1 MSLLELRNAWRRLM
15 ARPGYTALSIS
26 VLGLGLGAML
36 FLLGAVNG
44 LILEPLP
51 FPNSDRLIA
60 IGQMRDG
67 NIGVGGM
74 DSEDYDLLRRE
85 LRSYDSIGVYSSL
98 TVNLSRPQGPKRY
111 DGNKLSVDVLP
122 MLGVQPVLGRA
133 FTAEDDRSGTA
144 PTVLLS
150 YAVWRDDFGADPT
163 IVGKTLRVN
172 GETGTIIGVM
182 PEDFGFPY
190 REEVWL
196 PRQLVAGDDF
206 GVEVIARLKPDVTV
220 QQARA
225 ELEAV
230 AQILGDRLEIHRD
243 DRQLVLKPLKLRF
256 VNEMTR
262 GLVWMMFAAGAL
274 VLLLACANV
283 ANLQLSQTL
292 TRRRELA
299 VRSAL
304 GAGRNRLLR
313 ELLAESLVLSL
324 AATAIAL
331 VLAEVGGRWIMDVFI
346 AAEDAPVYYVRFGVD
361 ARMVAF
367 ATLAALATTLL
378 AGLIPALRAS
388 RADVQDALRDGD
400 KGSSGGGFARV
411 AKGLVVAEIALTVV
425 LLVGAG
431 IFIRGL
437 QNVLAFDFGTRADPN
452 KIATGRIA
460 LFPEQYPTGA
470 EQARFFERVVERL
483 RADPQVESASAATAL
498 PGTMAGDLLSIVA
511 EGDPKPD
518 QGYRRALVGHVDDYF
533 AETYAIP
540 LVSGRFFDGRDT
552 AEGERVAVIDMR
564 LAEAIWPGRD
574 PLGRRLLI
582 DPGSDDEQVLTVVG
596 VVSPLH
602 LEDAD
607 DPVNP
612 TLLVPLRQY
621 PARFATVAVRTRGNA
636 EAFGP
641 RLAEVVRAEDADT
654 PVYWSRTQQRSIE
667 MGRIGPVVLA
677 QIFTG
682 VGLLALVLAAAGLYG
697 VLAFA
702 VAQRTRE
709 IGIRRAIGAG
719 RGEII
724 GTVGRRVLW
733 QVALGLAIGVA
744 LGLPWSGVLAN
755 PMLQTRGY
763 DIVVFA
769 IVVAVIALV
778 SLLAAVAPLRR
789 ALRVDPIVALR
800 YE

>member
-1 MSLLELRNAWRRLM
+1 MSLHELRNAWRRLA
-15 ARPGYTALSIS
+15 ARPGYTVLSIS

-51 FPNSDRLIA
+51 FPNADRLVA
-60 IGQMRDG
+60 IGQMRSG
-67 NIGVGGM
+67 NVGVGGI
-74 DSEDYDLLRRE
+74 DSEDYVPLRRE
-85 LRSYDSIGVYSSL
+85 LRSYESIGVYSTL

-111 DGNKLSVDVLP
+111 DGGMLSAELLP
-122 MLGVQPVLGRA
+122 MMSVQPLLGRV
-133 FTAEDDRSGTA
+133 FTAEDDRPGTA

-150 YAVWRDDFGADPT
+150 HAVWRDDFGADPA
-163 IVGKTLRVN
+163 IIGKTLRVN
-172 GETGTIIGVM
+172 GETGTVIGVM
-182 PEDFGFPY
+182 PEDFGFPN
-190 REEVWL
+190 RQQVWM
-196 PRQLVAGDDF
+196 PRQLVAGDNF
-206 GVEVIARLKPDVTV
+206 GAEIMARLKPDVTV

-225 ELEAV
+225 ELETV
-230 AQILGDRLEIHRD
+230 AQALGEDLETHRD
-243 DRQLVLKPLKLRF
+243 DRQLVLKPLQLRF

-262 GLVWMMFAAGAL
+262 GFVWMMFSAGIL

-304 GAGRNRLLR
+304 GAGRGRLLR
-313 ELLAESLVLSL
+313 ELLAESLVLS
-324 AATAIAL
+324 AVATAIAL
-331 VLAEVGGRWIMDVFI
+331 LLAEVGGRWIMNVFI
-346 AAEDAPVYYVRFGVD
+346 AAEDAPVYYVRFGID
-361 ARMVAF
+361 SRMAVF
-367 ATLAALATTLL
+367 AAVAALLTTLL

-388 RADVQDALRDGD
+388 KADVQDALRDGD

-437 QNVLAFDFGTRADPN
+437 QSILALDFGTRTDPEQ
-452 KIATGRIA
+452 IATGRVA
-460 LFPEQYPTGA
+460 LFPEQYPTGD
-470 EQARFFERVVERL
+470 EQVRFFERVVERL

-498 PGTMAGDLLSIVA
+498 PGTMAGDSLRIVA
-511 EGDPKPD
+511 EGDPKPN
-518 QGYRRALVGHVDDYF
+518 QGYLSAVVGHVDDHF
-533 AETYAIP
+533 AETYGIP

-552 AEGERVAVIDMR
+552 ADGERVAVIDAG

-574 PLGRRLLI
+574 PLGLRLLT
-582 DPGSDDEQVLTVVG
+582 DPESDDQQALTVVG
-596 VVSPLH
+596 IVSRLH

-607 DPVNP
+607 DPDDPV
-612 TLLVPLRQY
+612 LLVPLRQH
-621 PARFATVAVRTRGNA
+621 PARFATIAVHTRTDA
-636 EAFGP
+636 AAFGT
-641 RLAEVVRAEDADT
+641 RLAEAVRAEDGDT
-654 PVYWSRTQQRSIE
+654 PIYWSRTQQRAIE

-733 QVALGLAIGVA
+733 QVMLGLVIGVA

-755 PMLQTRGY
+755 SMAQTRGY
-763 DIVVFA
+763 DIVVFGTV
-769 IVVAVIALV
+769 IAVIVLV
-778 SLLAAVAPLRR
+778 SLLAALAPLRR